1 MEISKKKLPYF
12 IVAGVAIVGL
22 ILAGYFYYELRKARQ
37 NPQIQSQKEVK
48 NLVSRVGRIVVLP
61 EGETPTVATVSDPE
75 VLKNQSFFSRAE
87 KDDKVLIYSESK
99 KAILYR
105 PSINKIIEMAPLSI
119 GSNINGQ
126 QSDSVVE
133 SLD

>member
-1 MEISKKKLPYF
+1 MEISKKRLPYF

-75 VLKNQSFFSRAE
+75 VLKKQSFFSMAE